1 MAMSGTQAAAFQ
13 TGSGVTASDLL
24 LGIAAIIMTLLLV
37 WGAWIALGQL
47 RAWEEGRASLFDMLW
62 TTLRAGML
70 LLLLGWFIR

>member
-13 TGSGVTASDLL
+13 AGSGVSAPELL

-37 WGAWIALGQL
+37 WCAWIALGQL
-47 RAWEEGRASLFDMLW
+47 RAWQEGRASWFDMLW